1 MRRLWATATVAVAVC
16 AMVLLTS
23 GGAAAK
29 GPSQAVIEGP
39 GLTSPIT
46 VGDPGPTSVGAQQLG
61 DLIQRSGLF
70 TQLWCTRCGGR
81 LRERPSGELG
91 PRYVVTY
98 TMGDPTDAAAS
109 TEVTQ
114 DLYPFASPQPVTFMS
129 RGQPFWGTQRTV
141 GGWFVGHPGLRHL
154 LREIGLP
161 APATAAT
168 VQPVPTDGGRTLDVP
183 HETGRSILVP
193 TLAILLALTMLV
205 ALAFIRWGQ
214 RRRASTPATP
224 QT

>member
-1 MRRLWATATVAVAVC
+1 MRRLWATSTVAVTVSAI
-16 AMVLLTS
+16 VLLTS
-23 GGAAAK
+23 VGAAAK

-46 VGDPGPTSVGAQQLG
+46 VGDPGAASIGPQLA

-70 TQLWCTRCGGR
+70 TQLWCPRCEGR

-98 TMGDPTDAAAS
+98 TMPDPTDAAAS

-114 DLYPFASPQPVTFMS
+114 DLYPFASPQPVTYMS
-129 RGQPFWGTQRTV
+129 RGQSFWGTQRTV
-141 GGWFVGHPGLRHL
+141 GGWFIGHPGLRHL
-154 LREIGLP
+154 LRDIGVP
-161 APATAAT
+161 APATATTAQ
-168 VQPVPTDGGRTLDVP
+168 QPPTDGGRTLTVP
-183 HETGRSILVP
+183 HQPGRSILVP
-193 TLAILLALTMLV
+193 TLAISLTLAMLV
-205 ALAFIRWGQ
+205 AFALIRWGK
-214 RRRASTPATP
+214 RRRASTRTSP